1 MLHIAVCD
9 DEKLFADRIR
19 EIVHGYLLNKSVAHT
34 IDCFSSGEQFIELN
48 EGMKKYDVVF
58 MDINMEN
65 MDGIETA
72 KVMRAICPDIFLV
85 FVTAFINYTLDG
97 YKVEAIRYVL
107 KDYESMSDNIKEA
120 LDTIID
126 KMNIDVKSIKYD
138 FVDGENKRVFLNDIM
153 YVENSLHRISF
164 HLMEEGT
171 EKIYNLY
178 KKLDEI
184 EADFDSEDL
193 VRTHQSFLV
202 NMQYALNVRRYVV
215 TLENGMEIAISKQ
228 RYKKTKESFI
238 KKRGEI

>member
-9 DEKLFADRIR
+9 DEKLFADKIM
-19 EIVHGYLLNKSVAHT
+19 EIIDEYLFSKNIVHK
-34 IDCFSSGEQFIELN
+34 IDCFSSGEQFIELK
-48 EGMKKYDVVF
+48 EEMKKYDVVF

-72 KVMRAICPDIFLV
+72 KAMRAICPKIFLV

-107 KDYESMSDNIKEA
+107 KDYESMADNIKEA

-126 KMNIDVKSIKYD
+126 KMSMDVKGITYH
-138 FVDGENKRVFLNDIM
+138 FVDGESKRVLLNYVM
-153 YVENSLHRISF
+153 YIENDLHKISF
-164 HLMEEGT
+164 HLMEKGT
-171 EKIYNLY
+171 EKVYALY

-184 EADFDSEDL
+184 EADFGSEDL

-202 NMQYALNVRRYVV
+202 NMQYASSVRRYVV
-215 TLENGMEIAISKQ
+215 TLENGVEIAISKQ
-228 RYKKTKESFI
+228 RYKQTKESFI
-238 KKRGEI
+238 KAKGVI